1 MPIISAMHESTITR
15 LFSHLLSLFFH
26 SLLSYFFF
34 LLIMDNSV
42 PEFAK
47 SVYSALRDGFQQTRG
62 FRAAYSRMDQESDD
76 EDDRVMSHSLFYSIH
91 QDQVGEESIPLTE
104 SHAYSD
110 RSQLMFEQEDDD
122 EDQDDIDD
130 QNNKDK
136 HFGIHYSEYEESPK
150 PSAIYLETPSTTETG
165 VAGPS
170 TLPNPKSLSESLL
183 PTVSAIPQ
191 GVTAVKTERKLRD
204 PFFAALYCLCLLIFI
219 VSGIIIVIS
228 TNSHAIEKYARG
240 TTFKTISDSAGIMTI
255 MVISALVCGTIWIYI
270 LRTFTKPIVW
280 GTVVIVPLSLLGMFI
295 WTIVESRQQPNV
307 DGGLTAL
314 SFLPLISGLIFIKM
328 IHGSKRQIN
337 KTIAVLE
344 LACDV
349 LHYNPGIF
357 VISIFLLIVFI
368 VFTVIW
374 MVLFNRLWLIGYL
387 DSGSTAWVVSDNA
400 YFLAVFYIFVYLW
413 TAAIL
418 SNMQRFALSA
428 VTAQWYFHRHE
439 PAKSHQD
446 KAWKNA
452 LVRAASTSLGTI
464 AFGSLILSIVQGLQ
478 IVTQYI
484 RKNFKRTWPL
494 MSIISLILGY
504 IEALVS
510 QINHYT
516 ISLAG
521 ITGESFY
528 NSAKSSTK
536 IFRRNLLS
544 GLLGDLLT
552 KSILYIGSLVVAL
565 SSGFAVYIFA
575 THNLRSSHGFIVGVL
590 ATIVPLYVSRFFSYT
605 MMSIVDATFLCY
617 AIDLD
622 TGMVH
627 MSAAHNIF
635 SGFD

>member
-1 MPIISAMHESTITR
+1 
-15 LFSHLLSLFFH
+15 
-26 SLLSYFFF
+26 
-34 LLIMDNSV
+34 MDNSV

-47 SVYSALRDGFQQTRG
+47 SVYSAIKDSIQQTRG
-62 FRAAYSRMDQESDD
+62 FRAAYARMDQESDD
-76 EDDRVMSHSLFYSIH
+76 EQDDRELSHSLFYSVQQNRGI
-91 QDQVGEESIPLTE
+91 DIAVGEESIPLTD

-110 RSQLMFEQEDDD
+110 RSQLLF
-122 EDQDDIDD
+122 DQQVDSYEEEENV
-130 QNNKDK
+130 NNGDNELPRPI
-136 HFGIHYSEYEESPK
+136 HFSDYEESPK
-150 PSAIYLETPSTTETG
+150 PSAIYLETPPTD

-191 GVTAVKTERKLRD
+191 GITTVKTERKLRD
-204 PFFAALYCLCLLIFI
+204 PFFAALYCLSLLVFI
-219 VSGIIIVIS
+219 VSGIIIACT
-228 TNSHAIEKYARG
+228 TNSHAIENYARG
-240 TTFKTISDSAGIMTI
+240 TTFKTISDSAGIMAI
-255 MVISALVCGTIWIYI
+255 MVTSALVCGTLWIYI

-280 GTVVIVPLSLLGMFI
+280 GTVVIVPVSLLSMFI
-295 WTIVESRQQPNV
+295 WTIVESRQRPNI

-314 SFLPLISGLIFIKM
+314 SFIPLVSALIFIKM
-328 IHGSKRQIN
+328 IHSSQQQIS

-349 LHYNPGIF
+349 LHHNPG
-357 VISIFLLIVFI
+357 VFI
-368 VFTVIW
+368 ISVLLLVIFIAFTAIW
-374 MVLFNRLWLIGYL
+374 MVLFNRLWLIGHL
-387 DSGSTAWVVSDNA
+387 NSGSTAWVVSDNA
-400 YFLAVFYIFVYLW
+400 YFLACFYLFVYLW

-452 LVRAASTSLGTI
+452 LVRAAASSLGTI
-464 AFGSLILSIVQGLQ
+464 ALGSLILTIVQTLQ
-478 IVTQYI
+478 LFTQYI
-484 RKNFKRTWPL
+484 RKNFKQSWPL

-504 IEALVS
+504 IEALIN

-528 NSAKSSTK
+528 SSARSSTK

-544 GLLGDLLT
+544 GLVGDLLT
-552 KSILYIGSLVVAL
+552 KMILYIGSLVVAL
-565 SSGFAVYIFA
+565 SSGFAAYIFA
-575 THNLRSSHGFIVGVL
+575 THSLRSSHGFIVGAL

-635 SGFD
+635 SGFE

>member
-1 MPIISAMHESTITR
+1 
-15 LFSHLLSLFFH
+15 
-26 SLLSYFFF
+26 
-34 LLIMDNSV
+34 MDNSV

-47 SVYSALRDGFQQTRG
+47 SVYSAIRDGIQQTRG
-62 FRAAYSRMDQESDD
+62 LRSAYSRMDQESDD
-76 EDDRVMSHSLFYSIH
+76 EDERGMSHSLFYSIH
-91 QDQVGEESIPLTE
+91 QDQIGEESIPLTE

-110 RSQLMFEQEDDD
+110 RSQLMFEQEEEEEEDDN
-122 EDQDDIDD
+122 DID
-130 QNNKDK
+130 QRNKQY
-136 HFGIHYSEYEESPK
+136 GIHYSEYEECPK
-150 PSAIYLETPSTTETG
+150 PSAIYLEAPPATDTNIMS
-165 VAGPS
+165 AGPS
-170 TLPNPKSLSESLL
+170 ALPNPKSLSESLL

-191 GVTAVKTERKLRD
+191 GITAVKTERKLRD
-204 PFFAALYCLCLLIFI
+204 PFFAALYCLSLFIFI
-219 VSGIIIVIS
+219 VSGFIIMLT
-228 TNSHAIEKYARG
+228 TNSHSIEKHARG
-240 TTFKTISDSAGIMTI
+240 TTFKTISDSAGIMAI
-255 MVISALVCGTIWIYI
+255 MVTSALVCGTIWIYI

-280 GTVVIVPLSLLGMFI
+280 ITVVIVPVSLLGIFI
-295 WTIVESRQQPNV
+295 WTIIESRQLPNI

-314 SFLPLISGLIFIKM
+314 SFLPLLSGLVFLKM
-328 IHGSKRQIN
+328 IHGSKQQIN

-357 VISIFLLIVFI
+357 VISILLLVVFI
-368 VFTVIW
+368 LFTAIW

-446 KAWKNA
+446 KAWKSA
-452 LVRAASTSLGTI
+452 LVRAASSSLGTI
-464 AFGSLILSIVQGLQ
+464 VLGSLILSIVQSLQ
-478 IVTQYI
+478 LVAQYI
-484 RKNFKRTWPL
+484 RKNFKQSWPL
-494 MSIISLILGY
+494 MGIVSLILGY
-504 IEALVS
+504 IEGLIS

-528 NSAKSSTK
+528 SSAKSSTK

-552 KSILYIGSLVVAL
+552 KTILYIGSLVVAL

-590 ATIVPLYVSRFFSYT
+590 ATVVPLYVSRFFSYT

-627 MSAAHNIF
+627 MSAAHDIF